1 MINVKSRIAIPSVLF
16 LTLFF
21 AVVYVN
27 AEEWVKFNGK
37 TMMGEELP
45 LAGMLNVPKGKGPF
59 PAVVMLCGCGGLR
72 NEGDAKQQKT
82 WARLL
87 MSWGYVSLQVDS
99 FGPRGYD
106 SICDMTSKVSDGMRA
121 LDAYSAK
128 SYLAKLKYVDAKNI
142 AVIGWSH
149 GGWTIMR
156 IVEGWHRDKDVEPFR
171 AAIAFYPWCD
181 SFLTAFDTPLLILIG
196 EKDDWCPADR
206 CETFKNL
213 EIVRN
218 SKYECKLKIYPNVY
232 HSFDFKGLKADMFGH
247 HVEYNPEAT
256 TDAIAQTREFL
267 AKYLKTAK

>member
-1 MINVKSRIAIPSVLF
+1 MKKKGILLSVILCTIF
-16 LTLFF
+16 LTTMY
-21 AVVYVN
+21 AN
-27 AEEWVKFNGK
+27 AEEWVKFEGK
-37 TMMGEELP
+37 TMYGKELP
-45 LAGMLNVPKGKGPF
+45 LTGILNIPKGKGPF
-59 PAVVMLCGCGGLR
+59 PAVVMLCGCGGLK
-72 NEGDAKQQKT
+72 NEGDAKQQKA
-82 WARLL
+82 WAKLL

-106 SICDMTSKVSDGMRA
+106 TICDNTGKVSDGMRA

-128 SYLAKLKYVDAKNI
+128 SYLAGLKYVDSKNI

-206 CETFKNL
+206 CETLKNL
-213 EIVRN
+213 GTVKN
-218 SKYECKLKIYPNVY
+218 SKYEFKLKIYPNAY
-232 HSFDFKGLKADMFGH
+232 HSFDFKGLKADMYGH

-256 TDAIAQTREFL
+256 ADAITQTKEFL
-267 AKYLKTAK
+267 AKYLKTTK